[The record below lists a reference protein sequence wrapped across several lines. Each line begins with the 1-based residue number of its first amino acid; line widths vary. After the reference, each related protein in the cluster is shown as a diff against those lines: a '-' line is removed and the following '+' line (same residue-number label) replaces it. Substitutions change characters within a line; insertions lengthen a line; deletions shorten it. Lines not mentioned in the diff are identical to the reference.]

1 MKFQENSALQQS
13 IYWIKFIK
21 CDWQYYQEG
30 EVYFKKNSTAG
41 LPEVS
46 KLINS
51 GTSKKQGDQRKH
63 SFLEETKY
71 SIKEKMDSLW
81 TPTNEHSFDGSIF
94 DGIDSSDSQTIFS
107 YLKIFNMQCRKTL
120 QWKITKK

>member
-1 MKFQENSALQQS
+1 MIDN
-13 IYWIKFIK
+13 II
-21 CDWQYYQEG
+21 QEG
-30 EVYFKKNSTAG
+30 EVYFKKNSTVG